1 MFKNDAKQDQ
11 SVFIMKFKK
20 KKQQQ
25 KYLAKWN

>member
-11 SVFIMKFKK
+11 SVFIMKLK